1 MSLLNIIPESL
12 ATTGLFASLSG
23 KCDWYDQ
30 FRPFF
35 GPPSRNVGGGYE
47 SRVTMLPELFFKKKS
62 KKIMSID
69 ITLVWY
75 FVFSYIFGV
84 ATGMLGL
91 FWIMFFLVEGGSKI
105 IIEKEGP

>member
-1 MSLLNIIPESL
+1 MILTFAIFLAPLREMLGAGTRAGSL
-12 ATTGLFASLSG
+12 F
-23 KCDWYDQ
+23 
-30 FRPFF
+30 
-35 GPPSRNVGGGYE
+35 SRNYF
-47 SRVTMLPELFFKKKS
+47 SKKNS